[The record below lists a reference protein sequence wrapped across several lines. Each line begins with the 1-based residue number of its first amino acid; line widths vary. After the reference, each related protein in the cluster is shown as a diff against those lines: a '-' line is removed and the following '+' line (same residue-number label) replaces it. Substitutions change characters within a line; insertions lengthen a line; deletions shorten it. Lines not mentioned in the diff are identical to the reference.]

1 MIPTNKQDMLIT
13 LRLIR
18 RNILSIA
25 GIIIVSLFII
35 TSLFVAFT
43 GILPYDPNEIDMGRR
58 LLPPSLTHLFGT
70 DHLGRDIFSRVLA
83 AAPLDLTVAFT
94 VVSLSLIIGL
104 IIGSLAGYYGGKID
118 QLLMRITDVFLA
130 FPPIVLA
137 VTVAVALG
145 PGISNLILALL
156 IVWWPIYSRM
166 ARAGALSIKE
176 SFFVKAAKI
185 SGLNSLTIIRRHIIP
200 NIISTLFIYATL
212 DMGTVILYAS
222 VLSYLGLGAQPPQS
236 EWGRMVFEGQ
246 SYLTIAWWV
255 PLIPGLVI
263 FFVALGFN
271 LMGDALR
278 DIIDPRYR
286 R

>member
-1 MIPTNKQDMLIT
+1 M
-13 LRLIR
+13 
-18 RNILSIA
+18 
-25 GIIIVSLFII
+25 
-35 TSLFVAFT
+35 
-43 GILPYDPNEIDMGRR
+43 
-58 LLPPSLTHLFGT
+58 
-70 DHLGRDIFSRVLA
+70 
-83 AAPLDLTVAFT
+83 
-94 VVSLSLIIGL
+94 
-104 IIGSLAGYYGGKID
+104 AGYYGGKID